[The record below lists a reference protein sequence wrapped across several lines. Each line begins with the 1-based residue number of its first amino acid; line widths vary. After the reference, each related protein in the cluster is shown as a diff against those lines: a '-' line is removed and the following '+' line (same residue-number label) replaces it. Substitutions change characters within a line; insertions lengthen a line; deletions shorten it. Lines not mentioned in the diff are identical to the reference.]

1 MTILLCFL
9 RFDHC
14 KPTKSKEVSNPQ
26 MLLLSSTP
34 PSIDPECSESG
45 PRLKTQDWA
54 NAAEFVPGQPYC
66 GRGEL
71 QPFFY
76 PTGLLIRFHISPA
89 DLFGGSDEAAFMF
102 LGGSLVTV
110 TVAFIFMALCLCG
123 ASAISCL
130 RLDIL

>member
-1 MTILLCFL
+1 M
-9 RFDHC
+9 
-14 KPTKSKEVSNPQ
+14 S
-26 MLLLSSTP
+26 LLSSTP

-66 GRGEL
+66 GRGEC
-71 QPFFY
+71 QPHLY
-76 PTGLLIRFHISPA
+76 PTGLLTRVRISPA
-89 DLFGGSDEAAFMF
+89 VG
-102 LGGSLVTV
+102 
-110 TVAFIFMALCLCG
+110 LCG